1 MPFAMPSSVFHR
13 SFAAPPIT
21 AVAAKGSFIFDNEG
35 KRYLDAS
42 GGAAVSCLGHCHPKV
57 VEAVG
62 EQLGRL
68 DYAHTGF
75 FTNTAQ
81 EALADDIIAHAPENM
96 ARVFVVSGG
105 SEAIELAI
113 KMARQYWLE
122 KGQPSRSRFIAR
134 RQSYHGNTLGALA
147 AGGNMARRAPYAPLL
162 SDAFSHIAPC
172 YPYRD
177 RRDDE
182 SEEQYGLRVADELE
196 TEIQRLGPETVAA
209 FVAEPVVG
217 ATLGSQPA
225 VPGYFARIREICDR
239 HCVLLIADE
248 VMSGMGRCGT
258 LYAMEYEGVAADIIV
273 MAKGLG
279 GGFQPIGCVLASQG
293 VVQAFAEGSGA
304 FTHGHTY
311 MGHPVACAAGL
322 AVQKVLREEGL
333 LERVREQGPT
343 LEAMLQERFGNH
355 PHVGD
360 IRGRGYFWSLEFVAD
375 RASKAVFDPALK
387 MNGRLGKEGLARG
400 LICYPMGGTIDGVQ
414 GDHVSLAPPYNA
426 SDEEL
431 ALAVDLLGEAVDA
444 AVASS

>member
-1 MPFAMPSSVFHR
+1 MPSNVFHR
-13 SFAAPPIT
+13 SLSAPPIK
-21 AVAAKGSFIFDNEG
+21 AIAAKGSFIFDDQG

-57 VEAVG
+57 VEVIQ

-75 FTNTAQ
+75 FTNSTQ
-81 EALADDIIAHAPENM
+81 EAMAEDIIARAPANM

-105 SEAIELAI
+105 SEAIEASV

-122 KGQPSRSRFIAR
+122 KAEPQRTRFIAR

-172 YPYRD
+172 YAYRD
-177 RRDDE
+177 RLDGE
-182 SEEQYGLRVADELE
+182 SEEAYGLRVADELE
-196 TEIQRLGPETVAA
+196 VEIQRLGPANVAA

-217 ATLGSQPA
+217 ATLGSATA
-225 VPGYFARIREICDR
+225 VPGYFKRIREICDR
-239 HCVLLIADE
+239 HGVLLIADE
-248 VMSGMGRCGT
+248 VMSGMGRCGS
-258 LYAMEYEGVAADIIV
+258 LYAMEHEGVEADIIV

-279 GGFQPIGCVLASQG
+279 GGFQPIGCVLASNK
-293 VVQAFAEGSGA
+293 VVQAFQDGSGA

-322 AVQKVLREEGL
+322 AVQQVLREEGL
-333 LERVREQGPT
+333 IQRVTDQGPK
-343 LEAMLQERFGNH
+343 LEAMLHERFGNH
-355 PHVGD
+355 PSVGD

-375 RASKAVFDPALK
+375 RTSKTVFDPALK
-387 MNGRLGKEGLARG
+387 MNVRVGQEGLARG
-400 LICYPMGGTIDGVQ
+400 LVCYPMGGTIDGVQ

-431 ALAVDLLGEAVDA
+431 SLAVDLLGEAVDA
-444 AVASS
+444 TIGSL

>member
-1 MPFAMPSSVFHR
+1 MSSHVFHR
-13 SFAAPPIT
+13 SLATPPLT
-21 AVAAKGSFIFDNEG
+21 AVAAEGAYIVDDQG

-42 GGAAVSCLGHCHPKV
+42 GGAAVSCLGHSHPKV
-57 VEAVG
+57 VEAIRA
-62 EQLGRL
+62 QIGRL

-81 EALADDIIAHAPENM
+81 EALADDIIGHAPANM
-96 ARVFVVSGG
+96 ARAFFVSGG
-105 SEAIELAI
+105 SEAIESAI

-122 KGQPSRSRFIAR
+122 KGEPKRVHIIAR

-147 AGGNMARRAPYAPLL
+147 VGGNMTRRAPYAPLL
-162 SDAFSHIAPC
+162 SGAMSHIAPC

-182 SEEQYGLRVADELE
+182 SEADYGQRVANELE
-196 TEIQRLGPETVAA
+196 AEIQRLGPETVAA

-225 VPGYFARIREICDR
+225 VAGYFRRIREICDA
-239 HCVLLIADE
+239 HGVLFIADE

-258 LYAMEYEGVAADIIV
+258 LYALQHDGVEADLIV

-279 GGFQPIGCVLASQG
+279 GGFQPIGCVLASTS
-293 VVQAFAEGSGA
+293 VVEAYARGSGA

-322 AVQKVLREEGL
+322 AVQQVLREEGL
-333 LERVREQGPT
+333 VQHVRENGPW
-343 LEAMLQERFGNH
+343 LEAMLQKRFGNH
-355 PHVGD
+355 AHVGD

-375 RASKAVFDPALK
+375 RTSKAVFDPKEKRHA
-387 MNGRLGKEGLARG
+387 RLGQEALARG

-426 SDEEL
+426 SEAELEL
-431 ALAVDLLGEAVDA
+431 AVSLLGEAVDA
-444 AVASS
+444 AMA

>member
-1 MPFAMPSSVFHR
+1 MPSHVFHR
-13 SFAAPPIT
+13 SLATPPLK
-21 AVAAKGSFIFDNEG
+21 AVAAQGSFIFDDQG

-57 VEAVG
+57 VEVIR

-75 FTNTAQ
+75 FTNSAQ
-81 EALADDIIAHAPENM
+81 EALADDIIGHAPANM

-105 SEAIELAI
+105 SEAIEAAL

-122 KGQPSRSRFIAR
+122 KGEPQRTRFIAR

-147 AGGNMARRAPYAPLL
+147 VGGNAARRAPYAPLL
-162 SDAFSHIAPC
+162 SDAMSHIAPC

-177 RRDDE
+177 RGDGE
-182 SEEQYGLRVADELE
+182 TEEAYGLRVADELE
-196 TEIQRLGPETVAA
+196 AEIQRLGAGNVAA

-217 ATLGSQPA
+217 ATLGSAPA

-239 HCVLLIADE
+239 HGVLFIADE

-279 GGFQPIGCVLASQG
+279 GGFQPIGCVLASHG
-293 VVQAFAEGSGA
+293 VVQAFVDGSGA

-322 AVQKVLREEGL
+322 AVQKALRAEGL
-333 LERVREQGPT
+333 IQRVHDHGPR
-343 LEAMLQERFGNH
+343 LEAMLHERFANH
-355 PHVGD
+355 PNVGD

-387 MNGRLGKEGLARG
+387 MNGRLGQEALARG
-400 LICYPMGGTIDGVQ
+400 LVCYPMGGTIDGVQ

-431 ALAVDLLGEAVDA
+431 SLAVDLLGEAVDA
-444 AVASS
+444 AVAGL

>member
-1 MPFAMPSSVFHR
+1 M
-13 SFAAPPIT
+13 
-21 AVAAKGSFIFDNEG
+21 
-35 KRYLDAS
+35 DAS

-57 VEAVG
+57 VEVIR

-75 FTNTAQ
+75 FTNSAQ
-81 EALADDIIAHAPENM
+81 EAMAEDIIRHAPANM

-105 SEAIELAI
+105 SEAIEAAL

-122 KGQPSRSRFIAR
+122 KGEPQRTRFIAR

-147 AGGNMARRAPYAPLL
+147 AGGNAARRAPYAPLL

-177 RRDDE
+177 RGDGE
-182 SEEQYGLRVADELE
+182 SEEAYGIRVADELE
-196 TEIQRLGPETVAA
+196 AEIQRLGSGNVAA

-217 ATLGSQPA
+217 ATLGSAPA

-239 HCVLLIADE
+239 HGVLFIADE

-258 LYAMEYEGVAADIIV
+258 LYAMEYESVAADIIV

-279 GGFQPIGCVLASQG
+279 GGFQPIGCVLASHG
-293 VVQAFAEGSGA
+293 VVQAFVDGSGA

-322 AVQKVLREEGL
+322 AVQQVLREEGL
-333 LERVREQGPT
+333 VQRVHEQGPL
-343 LEAMLQERFGNH
+343 LEAMLHERFGNH
-355 PHVGD
+355 PNVGD

-375 RASKAVFDPALK
+375 RTSKAVFDPALK
-387 MNGRLGKEGLARG
+387 MNGRLGQEALARG
-400 LICYPMGGTIDGVQ
+400 LVCYPMGGTIDGVQ

-431 ALAVDLLGEAVDA
+431 ELAVSLLGEALEA
-444 AVASS
+444 AIQPG

>member
-1 MPFAMPSSVFHR
+1 
-13 SFAAPPIT
+13 
-21 AVAAKGSFIFDNEG
+21 
-35 KRYLDAS
+35 
-42 GGAAVSCLGHCHPKV
+42 
-57 VEAVG
+57 
-62 EQLGRL
+62 
-68 DYAHTGF
+68 
-75 FTNTAQ
+75 
-81 EALADDIIAHAPENM
+81 M

-105 SEAIELAI
+105 SEAIEASI

-122 KGQPSRSRFIAR
+122 RDEPQRTRFIAR

-147 AGGNMARRAPYAPLL
+147 AGGNMARRAPFAPLL

-177 RRDDE
+177 RGDGE
-182 SEEQYGLRVADELE
+182 SEEAYGQRVADELE
-196 TEIQRLGPETVAA
+196 SEIQRLGPANVAG
-209 FVAEPVVG
+209 FLAEPVVG

-239 HCVLLIADE
+239 HGVLLIADE

-258 LYAMEYEGVAADIIV
+258 LYAMEYEGVEADIIV

-279 GGFQPIGCVLASQG
+279 GGFQPIGCVIASER
-293 VVQAFAEGSGA
+293 VVQGFMQGSGA

-311 MGHPVACAAGL
+311 MGHPVACAAGV
-322 AVQKVLREEGL
+322 AVQQVLREEGL
-333 LERVREQGPT
+333 IDRVRDQGPK
-343 LEAMLQERFGNH
+343 LEAMLQDRFGNH

-360 IRGRGYFWSLEFVAD
+360 IRGRGYFWSLEFVSD
-375 RASKAVFDPALK
+375 RAGKAVFDPKLK
-387 MNGRLGKEGLARG
+387 MNGRLAQEGLARG

-431 ALAVDLLGEAVDA
+431 ELAVSLLGEAVDA
-444 AVASS
+444 AVAGA

>member
-1 MPFAMPSSVFHR
+1 MPDHVFPR
-13 SFAAPPIT
+13 SFVWPPLV
-21 AVAAKGSFIFDNEG
+21 AVEAEGSFIFDNQG

-42 GGAAVSCLGHCHPKV
+42 GGAAVSCLGHSHPKV
-57 VEAVG
+57 VEVIR
-62 EQLGRL
+62 EQIGRL

-81 EALADDIIAHAPENM
+81 EALADDILAHAPANM
-96 ARVFVVSGG
+96 ARAFFISGG
-105 SEAIELAI
+105 SEAIETAI

-122 KGQPSRSRFIAR
+122 KGEPERVQIIAR

-172 YPYRD
+172 YAYRD

-182 SEEQYGLRVADELE
+182 SEADYGLRVANELE
-196 TEIQRLGPETVAA
+196 TEIQRLGPGRVAA

-225 VPGYFARIREICDR
+225 VTGYFRRIREICDA
-239 HCVLLIADE
+239 HGVLLIADE

-258 LYAMEYEGVAADIIV
+258 LYAMEYEGVAADLIV

-279 GGFQPIGCVLASQG
+279 GGMQSIGCVLASHG
-293 VVQAFAEGSGA
+293 VVEAYRLGSGA

-311 MGHPVACAAGL
+311 MGHPVACAAAL
-322 AVQKVLREEGL
+322 SVQQVLREEGL
-333 LERVREQGPT
+333 LDRVQDQGPK
-343 LEAMLQERFGNH
+343 LEAMLYERFGNH
-355 PHVGD
+355 AHVGD

-375 RASKAVFDPALK
+375 RASKAVFDPKEKRYA
-387 MNGRLGKEGLARG
+387 RLGQEALARG

-431 ALAVDLLGEAVDA
+431 DLAVGLLGEAVDA
-444 AVASS
+444 AFC

>member
-1 MPFAMPSSVFHR
+1 MPSHVFHR
-13 SFAAPPIT
+13 SLAAPPLT
-21 AVAAKGSFIFDNEG
+21 AVAAEGSFIFDSQG

-42 GGAAVSCLGHCHPKV
+42 GGAAVSCLGHSHPKV
-57 VEAVG
+57 VEAIR
-62 EQLGRL
+62 EQIGRL

-81 EALADDIIAHAPENM
+81 EALADDIIAHAPANM
-96 ARVFVVSGG
+96 ARAFFVSGG
-105 SEAIELAI
+105 SEAIESAI

-122 KGQPSRSRFIAR
+122 KGEPERVHIIAR

-147 AGGNMARRAPYAPLL
+147 VGGNMARRAPYAPLL
-162 SDAFSHIAPC
+162 SGAMSHIAPC

-182 SEEQYGLRVADELE
+182 SEADYGQRVANELE
-196 TEIQRLGPETVAA
+196 TEIQRLGPATVAA

-225 VPGYFARIREICDR
+225 VAGYFKRIREICDA
-239 HCVLLIADE
+239 HGVLFIADE

-258 LYAMEYEGVAADIIV
+258 LYALQYDGVEADLIV

-279 GGFQPIGCVLASQG
+279 GGFQPIGCVLASEG
-293 VVQAFAEGSGA
+293 VVEAYARGSGA

-322 AVQKVLREEGL
+322 AVQQVLRAEGL
-333 LERVREQGPT
+333 IEHVRENGPR

-355 PHVGD
+355 AHVGD

-375 RASKAVFDPALK
+375 RTSKAVFDPKEKRHA
-387 MNGRLGKEGLARG
+387 RLAQEALARG

-426 SDEEL
+426 SEAELEL
-431 ALAVDLLGEAVDA
+431 AVSLLGEAVDA
-444 AVASS
+444 AMA

>member
-1 MPFAMPSSVFHR
+1 MPSNVFHR
-13 SFAAPPIT
+13 SFAAPPLT
-21 AVAAKGSFIFDNEG
+21 AVAARGSFIFDNEG

-57 VEAVG
+57 VEAVR
-62 EQLGRL
+62 EQLARL

-81 EALADDIIAHAPENM
+81 EELADDIIAHAPANM

-105 SEAIELAI
+105 SEAIEASI

-122 KGQPSRSRFIAR
+122 RDEPQRTRFIAR

-147 AGGNMARRAPYAPLL
+147 AGGNMARRAPFAPLL

-177 RRDDE
+177 RGDGE
-182 SEEQYGLRVADELE
+182 SEEAYGQRVADELE
-196 TEIQRLGPETVAA
+196 SEIQRLGPANVAG
-209 FVAEPVVG
+209 FLAEPVVG

-239 HCVLLIADE
+239 HGVLLIADE

-258 LYAMEYEGVAADIIV
+258 LYAMEYEGVEADIIV

-279 GGFQPIGCVLASQG
+279 GGFQPIGCVIASER
-293 VVQAFAEGSGA
+293 VVQGFMQGSGA

-311 MGHPVACAAGL
+311 MGHPVACAAGV
-322 AVQKVLREEGL
+322 AVQQVLREEGL
-333 LERVREQGPT
+333 IDRVRDQGPK
-343 LEAMLQERFGNH
+343 LEAMLQDRFGNH

-360 IRGRGYFWSLEFVAD
+360 IRGRGYFWSLEFVSD
-375 RASKAVFDPALK
+375 RAGKAVFDPKLK
-387 MNGRLGKEGLARG
+387 MNGRLAQEGLARG

-431 ALAVDLLGEAVDA
+431 ELAVSLLGEAVDA
-444 AVASS
+444 AVAGA

>member
-1 MPFAMPSSVFHR
+1 MPSHVFHR
-13 SFAAPPIT
+13 SFHTQPLT
-21 AVAAKGSFIFDNEG
+21 AVAARGSFIFDNQG

-57 VEAVG
+57 VEIVR

-81 EALADDIIAHAPENM
+81 EALADDIIAHAPANM

-105 SEAIELAI
+105 SEAIEAAI

-122 KGQPSRSRFIAR
+122 RGEPERTRIIAR

-147 AGGNMARRAPYAPLL
+147 VGGNMARRAPYAPLL
-162 SDAFSHIAPC
+162 SEAASHIAPC

-177 RRDDE
+177 QRDSE
-182 SEEQYGLRVADELE
+182 SEEEYGLRVADELE
-196 TEIQRLGPETVAA
+196 TEIFRVGPGAVAA

-225 VPGYFARIREICDR
+225 VSGYFKRIREICDR
-239 HCVLLIADE
+239 HGVLLIADE

-258 LYAMEYEGVAADIIV
+258 LYAMEHEGVMADIIV

-279 GGFQPIGCVLASQG
+279 GGFQPIGCVLASRG
-293 VVQAFAEGSGA
+293 VVQAFVDGSGA

-322 AVQKVLREEGL
+322 AVQQVLREERLVEHVRDHGPK
-333 LERVREQGPT
+333 LET
-343 LEAMLQERFGNH
+343 MLQDRFGNH

-360 IRGRGYFWSLEFVAD
+360 IRGRGYFWSLELVED
-375 RASKAVFDPALK
+375 RTSKRVFDPESK
-387 MNGRLGKEGLARG
+387 VNGGLAQEALARG
-400 LICYPMGGTIDGVQ
+400 LICYPMGGTIDGVR

-426 SDEEL
+426 SDDEL
-431 ALAVDLLGEAVDA
+431 SLAVELLGEAVDA
-444 AVASS
+444 AVSPGT

>member
-1 MPFAMPSSVFHR
+1 MPSSVFHR
-13 SFAAPPIT
+13 SLASPPLT
-21 AVAAKGSFIFDNEG
+21 AVAASGSFIFDNQG

-57 VEAVG
+57 VEVIR

-75 FTNTAQ
+75 FTNSAQ
-81 EALADDIIAHAPENM
+81 EAMAEDIIRHAPANM

-105 SEAIELAI
+105 SEAIEAAL

-122 KGQPSRSRFIAR
+122 KGEPQRTRFIAR

-147 AGGNMARRAPYAPLL
+147 AGGNAARRAPYAPLL

-177 RRDDE
+177 RGDGE
-182 SEEQYGLRVADELE
+182 SEEAYGIRVADELE
-196 TEIQRLGPETVAA
+196 AEIQRLGSGNVAA

-217 ATLGSQPA
+217 ATLGSAPA

-239 HCVLLIADE
+239 HGVLFIADE

-258 LYAMEYEGVAADIIV
+258 LYAMEYESVAADIIV

-279 GGFQPIGCVLASQG
+279 GGFQPIGCVLASHG
-293 VVQAFAEGSGA
+293 VVQAFVDGSGA

-322 AVQKVLREEGL
+322 AVQQVLREEGL
-333 LERVREQGPT
+333 VQRVHEQGPR
-343 LEAMLQERFGNH
+343 LEAMLHERFGNH
-355 PHVGD
+355 PNVGD

-375 RASKAVFDPALK
+375 RTSKAVFDPALK
-387 MNGRLGKEGLARG
+387 MNGRLGQEALARG
-400 LICYPMGGTIDGVQ
+400 LVCYPMGGTIDGVQ

-431 ALAVDLLGEAVDA
+431 ELAVSLLGEALEA
-444 AVASS
+444 AIQPG

>member
-1 MPFAMPSSVFHR
+1 MSSNVFHR
-13 SFAAPPIT
+13 SFAAPPLT
-21 AVAAKGSFIFDNEG
+21 AVAARGSFIFDNEG

-57 VEAVG
+57 VEVVR

-81 EALADDIIAHAPENM
+81 EELADDIIAHAPPNM

-105 SEAIELAI
+105 SEAIEAAI

-122 KGQPSRSRFIAR
+122 KGEPQRTRFIAR

-147 AGGNMARRAPYAPLL
+147 AGGNMARRVPYAPLL
-162 SDAFSHIAPC
+162 SGAFSHIAPY

-177 RRDDE
+177 RKDGE
-182 SEEQYGLRVADELE
+182 SEEAYGQRVADELE
-196 TEIQRLGPETVAA
+196 TEILRLGPANVAG
-209 FVAEPVVG
+209 FLAEPVVG

-225 VPGYFARIREICDR
+225 VPGYFARIRDICDR
-239 HCVLLIADE
+239 HGVLLIADE

-258 LYAMEYEGVAADIIV
+258 LYAMEHEGVEADIIV

-279 GGFQPIGCVLASQG
+279 GGFQPIGCVIASNK
-293 VVQAFAEGSGA
+293 VVQAFMDGSGA

-311 MGHPVACAAGL
+311 MGHPVACAAGV
-322 AVQKVLREEGL
+322 AVQQVLREEGL
-333 LERVREQGPT
+333 IGRVRDQGPR
-343 LEAMLQERFGNH
+343 LEAMLHDRFGNH
-355 PHVGD
+355 ANVGD
-360 IRGRGYFWSLEFVAD
+360 IRGRGFFWSLEFVAD
-375 RASKAVFDPALK
+375 RTTKATFDPAMK
-387 MNGRLGKEGLARG
+387 MNGRLAQEALARG
-400 LICYPMGGTIDGVQ
+400 LVCYPMGDTIDGVH

-431 ALAVDLLGEAVDA
+431 DLAVSLLGEAVDA
-444 AVASS
+444 AVARV

>member
-1 MPFAMPSSVFHR
+1 MPSNVFHR
-13 SFAAPPIT
+13 SLSAPPIK
-21 AVAAKGSFIFDNEG
+21 AIAAKGSFIFDDQG

-57 VEAVG
+57 VEVIQ

-75 FTNTAQ
+75 FTNSTQ
-81 EALADDIIAHAPENM
+81 EAMAEDIIAHAPANM

-105 SEAIELAI
+105 SEAIEASV

-122 KGQPSRSRFIAR
+122 KAEPQRTRFIAR

-172 YPYRD
+172 YAYRD
-177 RRDDE
+177 RLDGE
-182 SEEQYGLRVADELE
+182 SEEAYGLRVADELE
-196 TEIQRLGPETVAA
+196 VEIQRLGPANVAA

-217 ATLGSQPA
+217 ATLGSATA
-225 VPGYFARIREICDR
+225 VPGYFKRIREICDR
-239 HCVLLIADE
+239 HGVLLIADE
-248 VMSGMGRCGT
+248 VMSGMGRCGS
-258 LYAMEYEGVAADIIV
+258 LYAMEHEGVEADIIV

-279 GGFQPIGCVLASQG
+279 GGFQPIGCVLASNK
-293 VVQAFAEGSGA
+293 VVQAFQDGSGA

-322 AVQKVLREEGL
+322 AVQQVLREEGL
-333 LERVREQGPT
+333 IQRVTDQGPK
-343 LEAMLQERFGNH
+343 LEAMLYERFGNH
-355 PHVGD
+355 PSVGD

-375 RASKAVFDPALK
+375 RTSKTVFDPALK
-387 MNGRLGKEGLARG
+387 MNARVGQEGLARG
-400 LICYPMGGTIDGVQ
+400 LVCYPMGGTIDGVQ

-431 ALAVDLLGEAVDA
+431 SLAVDLLGEAVDA
-444 AVASS
+444 TIGSL

>member
-1 MPFAMPSSVFHR
+1 MPNHVFPR
-13 SFAAPPIT
+13 SFATPPLT
-21 AVAAKGSFIFDNEG
+21 AVAAEGSFIFDDQG

-42 GGAAVSCLGHCHPKV
+42 GGAAVSCLGHSHPKV
-57 VEAVG
+57 VEVIR
-62 EQLGRL
+62 EQIGRL

-75 FTNTAQ
+75 FSNSAQ
-81 EALADDIIAHAPENM
+81 EALADDIITHAPANM
-96 ARVFVVSGG
+96 ARAFFVSGG
-105 SEAIELAI
+105 SEAIESAI

-122 KGQPSRSRFIAR
+122 KGEPQRTHIIAR

-147 AGGNMARRAPYAPLL
+147 VGGNAARRAPYAPLL
-162 SDAFSHIAPC
+162 SDAASHIAPC

-177 RRDDE
+177 RHDDE
-182 SEEQYGLRVADELE
+182 SEAAYGLRVANELE
-196 TEIQRLGPETVAA
+196 AEIQRLGPETVAA

-217 ATLGSQPA
+217 ATLGSAPA
-225 VPGYFARIREICDR
+225 VPGYFQRIREICDA
-239 HCVLLIADE
+239 HGVLFIADE

-258 LYAMEYEGVAADIIV
+258 LYALEHDGVQADLIV

-279 GGFQPIGCVLASQG
+279 GGFQPIGCVVASQG
-293 VVQAFAEGSGA
+293 VVDAFAQGSGV

-333 LERVREQGPT
+333 IDHVHNNGPRLET
-343 LEAMLQERFGNH
+343 MLHERFGNH

-375 RASKAVFDPALK
+375 RTSKAVFEPKEKRHA
-387 MNGRLGKEGLARG
+387 RLAQEALARG
-400 LICYPMGGTIDGVQ
+400 LICYPMGGTIDGVR

-426 SDEEL
+426 SDAELEL
-431 ALAVDLLGEAVDA
+431 AVSLLGEAVDA
-444 AVASS
+444 AMQS

>member
-1 MPFAMPSSVFHR
+1 MPSNVFHR
-13 SFAAPPIT
+13 SLSAPPIK
-21 AVAAKGSFIFDNEG
+21 AIAAKGSFIFDDQG

-57 VEAVG
+57 VEVIQ

-75 FTNTAQ
+75 FTNSTQ
-81 EALADDIIAHAPENM
+81 EAMAEDIIARAPANM

-105 SEAIELAI
+105 SEAIEASV

-122 KGQPSRSRFIAR
+122 KAEPQRTRFIAR

-172 YPYRD
+172 YAYRD
-177 RRDDE
+177 RLDGE
-182 SEEQYGLRVADELE
+182 SEKAYGLRVADELE
-196 TEIQRLGPETVAA
+196 VEIQRLGPANVAA

-217 ATLGSQPA
+217 ATLGSATA
-225 VPGYFARIREICDR
+225 VPGYFKRIREICDR
-239 HCVLLIADE
+239 HGVLLIADE
-248 VMSGMGRCGT
+248 VMSGMGRCGS
-258 LYAMEYEGVAADIIV
+258 LYAMEHEGVEADIIV

-279 GGFQPIGCVLASQG
+279 GGFQPIGCVLASNK
-293 VVQAFAEGSGA
+293 VVQAFQDGSGA

-322 AVQKVLREEGL
+322 AVQQVLREEGL
-333 LERVREQGPT
+333 IQRVTDQGPK
-343 LEAMLQERFGNH
+343 LEAMLHERFGNH
-355 PHVGD
+355 PSVGD

-375 RASKAVFDPALK
+375 RTSKTVFDPALK
-387 MNGRLGKEGLARG
+387 MNVRVGQEGLARG
-400 LICYPMGGTIDGVQ
+400 LVCYPMGGTIDGVQ

-431 ALAVDLLGEAVDA
+431 SLAVDLLGEAVDA
-444 AVASS
+444 TIGSL

>member
-1 MPFAMPSSVFHR
+1 LSSHVFHR
-13 SFAAPPIT
+13 SFATRPLT
-21 AVAAKGSFIFDNEG
+21 AVSARGSFIFDDQG

-57 VEAVG
+57 TDAVR

-81 EALADDIIAHAPENM
+81 EALADDIIAHAPANM

-105 SEAIELAI
+105 SEAVESAI

-122 KGQPSRSRFIAR
+122 KGEVNRTRIIAR

-147 AGGNMARRAPYAPLL
+147 VGGNMARRAPYAPLL
-162 SDAFSHIAPC
+162 TDAASHIAPC
-172 YPYRD
+172 YAYRD

-182 SEEQYGLRVADELE
+182 DEEAYGERVADELE
-196 TEIQRLGPETVAA
+196 AEILRLGSCNVAA

-217 ATLGSQPA
+217 ATLGSVPA
-225 VPGYFARIREICDR
+225 VPGYFRRIREICDR
-239 HCVLLIADE
+239 YGVLIIADE

-258 LYAMEYEGVAADIIV
+258 LYAMEHEGVEADIIV

-279 GGFQPIGCVLASQG
+279 GGFQPIGCVVASHR
-293 VVQAFAEGSGA
+293 VVQAFIDGSGA

-322 AVQKVLREEGL
+322 AVQRVLREESL
-333 LERVREQGPT
+333 IDRVRENGPR
-343 LEAMLQERFGNH
+343 LEAMLQDRFGNH

-360 IRGRGYFWSLEFVAD
+360 IRGRGYFWSLEFVQD

-387 MNGRLGKEGLARG
+387 LNVRVGREALDRG
-400 LICYPMGGTIDGVQ
+400 LVCYPMGGTIDGVR

-431 ALAVDLLGEAVDA
+431 AMAVDLLGDTVEAAIV
-444 AVASS
+444 STR